1 MNFRHIVFAML
12 LTLGYSAAAE
22 MVTIVRAYEIAVSE
36 LSLPVNEAGT
46 VSFKDC
52 ESCDRLT
59 IPVTAAT
66 RYVLN
71 DRDVPLDEFKAA
83 VRSVVRR
90 DTTITTVMH
99 HLESDTITAVMVVK

>member
-1 MNFRHIVFAML
+1 MHIRHLIIATL
-12 LTLGYSAAAE
+12 LFLGAAASAE
-22 MVTIVRAYEIAVSE
+22 MVTLVRAYEIAVSE
-36 LSLPVNEAGT
+36 LTLPATESGT

-59 IPVTAAT
+59 IPVTTAT

-71 DRDVPLDEFKAA
+71 KHDVPLDEFKAA
-83 VRSVVRR
+83 VRSILDR
-90 DTTITTVMH
+90 DTNITTVMH